1 MAENKNVSFPHSSGS
16 SLHTP
21 TSPYNFDQNS
31 VALSPS
37 IDDNHEMSLG
47 LEFSSCNWI
56 NNVGSE
62 QLPTMEETSLR
73 RVNHSLSLTNPNG
86 NFETTQYYPSFP
98 QFNVL
103 NDNFETPQFYHPAY
117 TQFNDPNNNY
127 NNMGDAFLC
136 SPSTLSTTHNSSNDS
151 IRYNNGFLS
160 DVVNSNSTKTTMT
173 FENGCSFDSNL
184 NNPSLF
190 HDPQTSHFCS
200 PSTFSMT
207 HNNGQF
213 ADSTSYTGLLSDIP
227 TQMIRPHVPTISLS
241 TTNLLP
247 SSSLPPQPL
256 LSQNS
261 LKIRNNSTNWSIREH
276 KLFLAGMQ
284 LLGQGA
290 WKKIA
295 NYVVITKTHT
305 QVASHAQKYFL
316 RQTSPKHKRTSI
328 HDITTAEPEFFAL
341 AEARIAQHMKRLNNK
356 DQ

>member
-1 MAENKNVSFPHSSGS
+1 MAENKNVSFPHSSGF

-21 TSPYNFDQNS
+21 TSPSNFDQNS
-31 VALSPS
+31 VTLGPN
-37 IDDNHEMSLG
+37 IDDNYKMP

-56 NNVGSE
+56 DNARLE
-62 QLPTMEETSLR
+62 QLPAMEETSLR
-73 RVNHSLSLTNPNG
+73 RVNHGLSLTNPNG

-98 QFNVL
+98 QFNGL
-103 NDNFETPQFYHPAY
+103 NDNFETPQFYHPSY

-136 SPSTLSTTHNSSNDS
+136 SPSTLSTMHNSSNDS

-295 NYVVITKTHT
+295 NYVVVTKTHT

-316 RQTSPKHKRTSI
+316 RQTSQKHKRTSI

-341 AEARIAQHMKRLNNK
+341 AESRIAQHMKHLNKN